1 MIYAPVIIITCN
13 RYEHLERCI
22 ASLKENTYADQT
34 ELYISVDYPPNDE
47 YKEGWEKVCQ
57 LLQKPIAGFAGVHLY
72 FQETNL
78 GVYENYQFLR
88 RAAFENHDRL
98 IYTEDDNEFAPNFLA
113 YIDKGLELYENHP
126 KVYGICGYIDDYPFH
141 HGEDNVIPLT
151 DGCEW
156 GMGIWRE
163 KEAVVQEQLTMRTW
177 INAAKDVKLMKQ
189 LYKNRS
195 RLFSRMLGRLISGN
209 EEQEL
214 LNIDVNRGIFMAL
227 NDFCAINPVRTKVRN
242 WGFDG
247 SGQNII
253 GDRDEHVQ
261 HVGQRLDTDRDF
273 EYKLDRVEVN
283 HDNDRLLDSNDSWN
297 REQAK
302 WYRDPLTY
310 LVYRLLGRKL
320 FLRLTHRGYM
330 K

>member
-1 MIYAPVIIITCN
+1 MKYAPVIIITCN

-22 ASLKENTYADQT
+22 ESLKKNTYADRT

-47 YKEGWEKVCQ
+47 YTDGWEKVCQ
-57 LLQKPIAGFAGVHLY
+57 LLQKPIEGFAGVNLY
-72 FQETNL
+72 FQKTNL

-88 RAAFENHDRL
+88 HAAFEKYDRL
-98 IYTEDDNEFAPNFLA
+98 IYTEDDNEFSPNFLA
-113 YIDKGLELYENHP
+113 YIDKGLELYETHP
-126 KVYGICGYIDDYPFH
+126 KVYGICGYANDYPFR

-163 KEAVVQEQLTMRTW
+163 KEAVVQEQLTLNNW
-177 INAAKDVKLMKQ
+177 INAAKNVRLMRQ
-189 LYKNRS
+189 LYHNRS
-195 RLFSRMLGRLISGN
+195 RLFSRMLGTLLDTC

-227 NDFCAINPVRTKVRN
+227 NGFCSINPVQTKVRN

-253 GDRDEHVQ
+253 GDSNEHVQ
-261 HVGQRLDTDRDF
+261 HVGQQLDTDKDF
-273 EYKLDRVEVN
+273 EYKLNRVEVD

-297 REQAK
+297 RSRAR
-302 WYRDPLTY
+302 WYCDPLTY
-310 LVYRLLGRKL
+310 FVYRLLGRKA
-320 FLRLTHRGYM
+320 FFRITRRGYVE
-330 K
+330 